1 LEIENFYKMVF
12 IARKVEVPLFWDK
25 IRKTREVFGLSKSK
39 IAKSLNAPEKYIDY
53 LEAGEIDLLPPE
65 VYIKGF
71 LRRYAKLL
79 NIDEKEIILEYER
92 EINVANHLK
101 KQEKKSLPVIRFPRL
116 IITPGIFAI
125 VFAVL
130 AFLGV
135 AGYFY
140 YELHFIVSP
149 PELQVFSPQ
158 NDFRS
163 ENRSLEIS
171 GATDIES
178 RLTINGQEV
187 YIDKNGEFKESL
199 NLVSGINAIQIKS
212 INRFGKES
220 LVERKV
226 LFEEKEDEALPIAP
240 ASILNSSIQGNATS
254 SREQSKEET
263 KNQEDNSNLN

>member
-1 LEIENFYKMVF
+1 MEIENFYKMVF

-199 NLVSGINAIQIKS
+199 
-212 INRFGKES
+212 
-220 LVERKV
+220 VERKV